1 MNNTDIN
8 ECDQMSIVF
17 LGNHGK
23 VLRRISE
30 LFESENYSVS
40 HFFAEESADYAQ
52 KLSCDTIIYHIAG
65 KLRSEDTENIKTI
78 KKHNDIV
85 PVIVISGDTSK
96 ETETT
101 IRRQGVMYYFTE
113 PFEETH
119 LVKIIKSGSSLY
131 KKKLSLYNAI

>member
-1 MNNTDIN
+1 MSNPGLN
-8 ECDQMSIVF
+8 ETAQMSIVF

-23 VLRRISE
+23 VSRRISE

-52 KLSCDTIIYHIAG
+52 KLSCDTIIYHIDR
-65 KLRSEDTENIKTI
+65 KLRAEDTENIKII
-78 KKHNDIV
+78 KKYNDIV

-101 IRRQGVMYYFTE
+101 VRGQGVMYYFTE

-131 KKKLSLYNAI
+131 RKKLSLYNPV